1 MSEDRPRTYS
11 AWWFLALFVALV
23 GFGIYAVIAWGTYTR
38 EPTSELPDEPVTT
51 APGANTTTTE
61 VPPTMV
67 DGSPAPEGIA
77 QVSGTPGDRV
87 YRFDVPTEWAGEATE
102 TEVPA
107 VDVERSSDDTTLT
120 LTMACA
126 VSAGSHPALI
136 KVTEDPFEVNVTP
149 VVAGLRFGSPCA
161 PDERAGVVS
170 IVLDDPVGERRVVM
184 ARPGEKV
191 EVPDLG

>member
-1 MSEDRPRTYS
+1 MSDDRPRTFS
-11 AWWFLALFVALV
+11 IWWFLVLFVALV
-23 GFGIYAVIAWGTYTR
+23 GFGTYAVIAWGTYER

-51 APGANTTTTE
+51 APGANTTTSV

-77 QVSGTPGDRV
+77 EVSGTPGDRV
-87 YRFDVPTEWAGEATE
+87 YRFEVPTDWAGQAIES
-102 TEVPA
+102 EVPQ
-107 VDVERSSDDTTLT
+107 VEIERSADDRTLT

-126 VSAGSHPALI
+126 VSEGSHPALI

-149 VVAGLRFGSPCA
+149 VVAGPRFGSPCA
-161 PDERAGVVS
+161 PGSRAGEVS
-170 IVLDDPVGERRVVM
+170 IVLDDPVAKRRLVV

-191 EVPDLG
+191 DIPDLG